1 MKILKF
7 LCALITAGL
16 LLCSCYDSNEPNDL
30 AYATAVGIDKGEN
43 NNFNITIQFA
53 KPHSISGGEGGGSGE
68 DILGSLTVEAPNIYA
83 AIGLGNHIIS
93 KSLDLSHLQLFL
105 FSEEV
110 AKEGIHN
117 FIETISRSKEIRPNV
132 YTAVCKNKASEYLKS
147 ATPVV
152 DINPSKYYQLIF
164 GKSDFRSIPESYS
177 QDLYFYMR
185 LSGKNSVIPLAGV
198 SEGGGEKGGG
208 ESQQG
213 QGGSGQGSS
222 SEGSG
227 GQGSQGGSSSEQNP
241 LLEKA
246 PVNTHNYEFSIRDYE
261 AGQVEVFSDAKGEV
275 TGSAVFKGDK
285 MVGSMGIVDTQI
297 YNYLTGDTSK
307 NYVTFKTE
315 KSTSPITVLLG
326 IDDKTRITYDKK
338 NHTSNIKLSFA
349 ADFVAL
355 PDDYVAE
362 QDLEYFQS
370 LAEKAIKEQAEA
382 LIHRTQTEFNSDIV
396 GFGMA
401 AKNQFITNKEFDRFN
416 WDMKYKDMKYS
427 VDVELEVRRTGLTL
441 RKDI

>member
-1 MKILKF
+1 MKILKIIC
-7 LCALITAGL
+7 LCIIWAI

-53 KPHSISGGEGGGSGE
+53 KPHSISGGENGGSGK

-105 FSEEV
+105 FSEDV

-132 YTAVCKNKASEYLKS
+132 YTAVCKNKASEYLKN

-164 GKSDFRSIPESYS
+164 GKSDFRAIPESYS

-185 LSGKNSVIPLAGV
+185 LNGKNSVIPLAGV
-198 SEGGGEKGGG
+198 PEGAQSQQEQGNEG
-208 ESQQG
+208 ESSQ
-213 QGGSGQGSS
+213 SISS
-222 SEGSG
+222 
-227 GQGSQGGSSSEQNP
+227 QKQNP
-241 LLEKA
+241 LRETA

-261 AGQVEVFSDAKGEV
+261 AGQIEVFSDAKGEV

-285 MVGSMGIVDTQI
+285 MVGSLGMVETQL

-326 IDDKTRITYDKK
+326 IDRKTHISYDRDT
-338 NHTSNIKLSFA
+338 HTSDIKLSFA

-355 PDDYVAE
+355 PDDYIAE
-362 QDLEYFQS
+362 QDLEYFQA
-370 LAEKAIKEQAEA
+370 LAEKAIKKQAEA
-382 LIHRTQTEFNSDIV
+382 LIHRTQTEFNSDII
-396 GFGMA
+396 GFGLA
-401 AKNQFITNKEFDRFN
+401 AKSKFLTNKEFDDFN
-416 WDMKYKDMKYS
+416 WDMKYKDMKFNIS
-427 VDVELEVRRTGLTL
+427 VNLEVRRTGLTL